1 MSSIKVMNEILANK
15 INAGEVVE
23 KCVSIVK
30 ELVENSIDAGSDDIK
45 IYLKESGLKEIKVID
60 NGIGMDK
67 EDAILAFQRHA
78 TSKLLKEDDLFN
90 INTLG
95 FRGEALPSIAVISEV
110 VLKTTK
116 DNVSTLIHI
125 KGGKL
130 LENTSCEARSGTTIT
145 VSNIFYNTPARLKY
159 LKSPYSELANIVD
172 YINKIALSYPNIKFK
187 LVNDDKE
194 LLNTDGSSNLL
205 KVIKEIFGLDV
216 AKRMIYIKEEN
227 EDYEIDGYISLPE
240 VTRRTKNNMIT
251 LVNGRV
257 IKNYE
262 LNNTINDAYHTFKED
277 SRYPIVVLNIKADPV
292 LLDVNIHP
300 TKLDVKFS
308 NFENLTELITQS
320 ITSALKTKLLIPKIE
335 AKEKISVPTYEEI
348 KLDFNN
354 TIEEEQQEYKK
365 NLENY
370 INGNDILKK
379 EIAEETVVEQI
390 KNNEK
395 LEELYPIGI
404 ALGTYIICEN
414 DKGIYLIDQHAAKE
428 RINYEKYKYILTHP
442 KQDSIS
448 LLIPIILEYPLNEY
462 IIIKEN
468 IEENV
473 VSLCEK
479 YPETQFYFFYPPYS
493 IVSWAELGKKG
504 QIYKQIDMQ
513 RYASGLILSAGY
525 ENVHLFD
532 FALMPGLITNLD
544 NYKDAGHYGE
554 HINSLMLKLMHK
566 GEYELTIQN
575 YESYYEELYREIKSF
590 EFESLDE

>member
-130 LENTSCEARSGTTIT
+130 LENTSCEARSGTTII

-468 IEENV
+468 IDFIRSLNIEIEDFGSNSFRITAHPTWLPSGFEEEAIKKILDLIINKEKDFSIEKFNDRLAMT
-473 VSLCEK
+473 VSCKMSKKANTYSSISEMENLIKDLKKCNNP
-479 YPETQFYFFYPPYS
+479 YHCPHGRPTIIHYS
-493 IVSWAELGKKG
+493 I
-504 QIYKQIDMQ
+504 
-513 RYASGLILSAGY
+513 
-525 ENVHLFD
+525 
-532 FALMPGLITNLD
+532 
-544 NYKDAGHYGE
+544 
-554 HINSLMLKLMHK
+554 
-566 GEYELTIQN
+566 YELEKLFKRSI
-575 YESYYEELYREIKSF
+575 
-590 EFESLDE
+590 

>member
-216 AKRMIYIKEEN
+216 AKRMIYIKDEN

-348 KLDFNN
+348 KLDFNS

-379 EIAEETVVEQI
+379 EIEEETVVEQI

-468 IEENV
+468 IDFIRSLNIEIEDFGSNSFRITAHPTWLPSGFEEEAIKKILDLIINKEKDFSIEKFNDRLAMT
-473 VSLCEK
+473 VSCKMSKKANTYSSISEMENLIKDLKKCNNP
-479 YPETQFYFFYPPYS
+479 YHCPHGRPTIIHYS
-493 IVSWAELGKKG
+493 I
-504 QIYKQIDMQ
+504 
-513 RYASGLILSAGY
+513 
-525 ENVHLFD
+525 
-532 FALMPGLITNLD
+532 
-544 NYKDAGHYGE
+544 
-554 HINSLMLKLMHK
+554 
-566 GEYELTIQN
+566 YELEKLFKRSI
-575 YESYYEELYREIKSF
+575 
-590 EFESLDE
+590 

>member
-379 EIAEETVVEQI
+379 EIEEETVVEQI

-468 IEENV
+468 IDFIRSLNIEIEDFGSNSFRITAHPTWLPSGFEEEAIKKILDLIINKEKDFSIEKFNDRLAMT
-473 VSLCEK
+473 VSCKMSKKANTYSSISEMENLIKDLKKCNNP
-479 YPETQFYFFYPPYS
+479 YHCPHGRPTIIHYS
-493 IVSWAELGKKG
+493 I
-504 QIYKQIDMQ
+504 
-513 RYASGLILSAGY
+513 
-525 ENVHLFD
+525 
-532 FALMPGLITNLD
+532 
-544 NYKDAGHYGE
+544 
-554 HINSLMLKLMHK
+554 
-566 GEYELTIQN
+566 YELEKLFKRSI
-575 YESYYEELYREIKSF
+575 
-590 EFESLDE
+590 

>member
-216 AKRMIYIKEEN
+216 AKRMIYIKDEN

-379 EIAEETVVEQI
+379 EIEEETVVEEI

-468 IEENV
+468 IDFIRSLNIEIEDFGSNSFRITAHPTWLPSGFEEEAIKKILDLIINKEKDFSIEKFNDRLAMT
-473 VSLCEK
+473 VSCKMSKKANTYSSISEMENLIKDLKKCNNP
-479 YPETQFYFFYPPYS
+479 YHCPHGRPTIIHYS
-493 IVSWAELGKKG
+493 I
-504 QIYKQIDMQ
+504 
-513 RYASGLILSAGY
+513 
-525 ENVHLFD
+525 
-532 FALMPGLITNLD
+532 
-544 NYKDAGHYGE
+544 
-554 HINSLMLKLMHK
+554 
-566 GEYELTIQN
+566 YELEKLFKRSI
-575 YESYYEELYREIKSF
+575 
-590 EFESLDE
+590 

>member
-216 AKRMIYIKEEN
+216 AKRMIYIKDEN

-348 KLDFNN
+348 KLDFNS

-379 EIAEETVVEQI
+379 EIEEETVVEEI

-468 IEENV
+468 IDFIRNLNIEIEDFGSNSFRITAHPTWLPSGFEEEAIKKILDLIINKEKDFSIEKFNDRLAMT
-473 VSLCEK
+473 VSCKMSKKANTYSSISEMENLIKDLKKCNNP
-479 YPETQFYFFYPPYS
+479 YHCPHGRPTIIHYS
-493 IVSWAELGKKG
+493 I
-504 QIYKQIDMQ
+504 
-513 RYASGLILSAGY
+513 
-525 ENVHLFD
+525 
-532 FALMPGLITNLD
+532 
-544 NYKDAGHYGE
+544 
-554 HINSLMLKLMHK
+554 
-566 GEYELTIQN
+566 YELEKLFKRSI
-575 YESYYEELYREIKSF
+575 
-590 EFESLDE
+590 

>member
-379 EIAEETVVEQI
+379 EIAEETVVEEI

-468 IEENV
+468 IDFIRSLNIEIEDFGSNSFRITAHPTWLPSGFEEEAIKKILDLIINKEKDFSIEKFNDRLAMT
-473 VSLCEK
+473 VSCKMSKKANTYSSISEMENLIKDLKKCNNP
-479 YPETQFYFFYPPYS
+479 YHCPHGRPTIIHYS
-493 IVSWAELGKKG
+493 I
-504 QIYKQIDMQ
+504 YK
-513 RYASGLILSAGY
+513 L
-525 ENVHLFD
+525 EKLFKRS
-532 FALMPGLITNLD
+532 I
-544 NYKDAGHYGE
+544 
-554 HINSLMLKLMHK
+554 
-566 GEYELTIQN
+566 
-575 YESYYEELYREIKSF
+575 
-590 EFESLDE
+590 

>member
-216 AKRMIYIKEEN
+216 AKRMIYIKAGN

-379 EIAEETVVEQI
+379 EIAEETVVEEI

-468 IEENV
+468 IDFIRSLNIEIEDFGSNSFRITAHPTWLPSGFEEEAIKKILDLIINKEKDFSIEKFNDRLAMT
-473 VSLCEK
+473 VSCKMSKKANTYSSISEMENLIKDLKKCNNP
-479 YPETQFYFFYPPYS
+479 YHCPHGRPTIIHYS
-493 IVSWAELGKKG
+493 I
-504 QIYKQIDMQ
+504 
-513 RYASGLILSAGY
+513 
-525 ENVHLFD
+525 
-532 FALMPGLITNLD
+532 
-544 NYKDAGHYGE
+544 
-554 HINSLMLKLMHK
+554 
-566 GEYELTIQN
+566 YELEKLFKRSI
-575 YESYYEELYREIKSF
+575 
-590 EFESLDE
+590 

>member
-67 EDAILAFQRHA
+67 EDTILAFQRHA

-216 AKRMIYIKEEN
+216 AKRMIYIKDEN

-308 NFENLTELITQS
+308 NFENLTELITKS

-348 KLDFNN
+348 KLDFNS

-468 IEENV
+468 IDFIRSLNIEIEDFGSNSFRITAHPTWLPSGFEEEAIKKILDLIINKEKDFSIEKFNDRLAMT
-473 VSLCEK
+473 VSCKMSKKANTYSSISEMENLIKDLKKCNNP
-479 YPETQFYFFYPPYS
+479 YHCPHGRPTIIHYS
-493 IVSWAELGKKG
+493 I
-504 QIYKQIDMQ
+504 
-513 RYASGLILSAGY
+513 
-525 ENVHLFD
+525 
-532 FALMPGLITNLD
+532 
-544 NYKDAGHYGE
+544 
-554 HINSLMLKLMHK
+554 
-566 GEYELTIQN
+566 YELEKLFKRSI
-575 YESYYEELYREIKSF
+575 
-590 EFESLDE
+590 

>member
-1 MSSIKVMNEILANK
+1 MNEILANK

-45 IYLKESGLKEIKVID
+45 IYLKESGSKEIKVID

-216 AKRMIYIKEEN
+216 AKRMIYIKAEN

-379 EIAEETVVEQI
+379 EIAEETVVEEI

-468 IEENV
+468 IDFIRSLNIEIEDFGSNSFRITAHPTWLPSGFEEEAIKKILDLIINKEKDFSIEKFNDRLAMT
-473 VSLCEK
+473 VSCKMSKKANTYSSISEMENLIKDLKKCNNP
-479 YPETQFYFFYPPYS
+479 YHCPHGRPTIIHYS
-493 IVSWAELGKKG
+493 I
-504 QIYKQIDMQ
+504 
-513 RYASGLILSAGY
+513 
-525 ENVHLFD
+525 
-532 FALMPGLITNLD
+532 
-544 NYKDAGHYGE
+544 
-554 HINSLMLKLMHK
+554 
-566 GEYELTIQN
+566 YELEKLFKRSI
-575 YESYYEELYREIKSF
+575 
-590 EFESLDE
+590 

>member
-308 NFENLTELITQS
+308 NFENLTELITKS

-348 KLDFNN
+348 KLDFNS

-468 IEENV
+468 IDFIRSLNIEIEDFGSNSFRITAHPTWLPSGFEEEAIKKILDLIINKEKDFSIEKFNDRLAMT
-473 VSLCEK
+473 VSCKMSKKANTYSSISEMENLIKDLKKCNNP
-479 YPETQFYFFYPPYS
+479 YHCPHGRPTIIHYS
-493 IVSWAELGKKG
+493 I
-504 QIYKQIDMQ
+504 
-513 RYASGLILSAGY
+513 
-525 ENVHLFD
+525 
-532 FALMPGLITNLD
+532 
-544 NYKDAGHYGE
+544 
-554 HINSLMLKLMHK
+554 
-566 GEYELTIQN
+566 YELEKLFKRSI
-575 YESYYEELYREIKSF
+575 
-590 EFESLDE
+590 

>member
-216 AKRMIYIKEEN
+216 AKRMIYIKDEN

-277 SRYPIVVLNIKADPV
+277 SRYPIVVLNIKTDPV

-348 KLDFNN
+348 KLDFNS

-379 EIAEETVVEQI
+379 EIAEETVVEEI

-468 IEENV
+468 IDFIRSLNIEIEDFGSNSFRITAHPTWLPSGFEEEAIKKILDLIINKEKDFSIEKFNDRLAMT
-473 VSLCEK
+473 VSCKMSKKANTYSSISEMENLIKDLKKCNNP
-479 YPETQFYFFYPPYS
+479 YHCPHGRPTIIHYS
-493 IVSWAELGKKG
+493 I
-504 QIYKQIDMQ
+504 
-513 RYASGLILSAGY
+513 
-525 ENVHLFD
+525 
-532 FALMPGLITNLD
+532 
-544 NYKDAGHYGE
+544 
-554 HINSLMLKLMHK
+554 
-566 GEYELTIQN
+566 YELEKLFKRSI
-575 YESYYEELYREIKSF
+575 
-590 EFESLDE
+590 

>member
-216 AKRMIYIKEEN
+216 AKRMIYIKDEN

-262 LNNTINDAYHTFKED
+262 LNNTINEAYHTFKED

-379 EIAEETVVEQI
+379 EIAEETVVEEI

-468 IEENV
+468 IDFIRSLNIEIEDFGSNSFRITAHPTWLPSGFEEEAIKKILDLIINKEKDFSIEKFNDRLAMT
-473 VSLCEK
+473 VSCKMSKKANTYSSISEMENLIKDLKKCNNP
-479 YPETQFYFFYPPYS
+479 YHCPHGRPTIIHYS
-493 IVSWAELGKKG
+493 I
-504 QIYKQIDMQ
+504 
-513 RYASGLILSAGY
+513 
-525 ENVHLFD
+525 
-532 FALMPGLITNLD
+532 
-544 NYKDAGHYGE
+544 
-554 HINSLMLKLMHK
+554 
-566 GEYELTIQN
+566 YELEKLFKRSI
-575 YESYYEELYREIKSF
+575 
-590 EFESLDE
+590 

>member
-308 NFENLTELITQS
+308 NFENLTELITKS

-348 KLDFNN
+348 KLDFNS

-379 EIAEETVVEQI
+379 EIEEETVVEEI

-468 IEENV
+468 IDFIRSLNIEIEDFGSNSFRITAHPTWLPSGFEEEAIKKILDLIINKEKDFSIEKFNDRLAMT
-473 VSLCEK
+473 VSCKMSKKANTYSSISEMENLIKDLKKCNNP
-479 YPETQFYFFYPPYS
+479 YHCPHGRPTIIHYS
-493 IVSWAELGKKG
+493 I
-504 QIYKQIDMQ
+504 
-513 RYASGLILSAGY
+513 
-525 ENVHLFD
+525 
-532 FALMPGLITNLD
+532 
-544 NYKDAGHYGE
+544 
-554 HINSLMLKLMHK
+554 
-566 GEYELTIQN
+566 YELEKLFKRSI
-575 YESYYEELYREIKSF
+575 
-590 EFESLDE
+590 

>member
-145 VSNIFYNTPARLKY
+145 VSNIFYNTPVRLKY

-216 AKRMIYIKEEN
+216 AKRMIYIKTEN

-308 NFENLTELITQS
+308 NFENLTELITKS

-348 KLDFNN
+348 KLDFNS

-379 EIAEETVVEQI
+379 EIEEETVVEQI

-468 IEENV
+468 IDFIRSLNIEIEDFGSNSFRITAHPTWLPSGFEEEAIKKILDLIINKEKDFSIEKFNDRLAMT
-473 VSLCEK
+473 VSCKMSKKANTYSSISEMENLIKDLKKCNNP
-479 YPETQFYFFYPPYS
+479 YHCPHGRPTIIHYS
-493 IVSWAELGKKG
+493 I
-504 QIYKQIDMQ
+504 
-513 RYASGLILSAGY
+513 
-525 ENVHLFD
+525 
-532 FALMPGLITNLD
+532 
-544 NYKDAGHYGE
+544 
-554 HINSLMLKLMHK
+554 
-566 GEYELTIQN
+566 YELEKLFKRSI
-575 YESYYEELYREIKSF
+575 
-590 EFESLDE
+590 

>member
-216 AKRMIYIKEEN
+216 AKRMIYIKDEN

-348 KLDFNN
+348 KLDFNS

-379 EIAEETVVEQI
+379 EIEEETVVEEI

-442 KQDSIS
+442 KQDTIS

-468 IEENV
+468 IDFIRSLNIEIEDFGSNSFRITAHPTWLPSGFEEEAIKKILDLIINKEKDFSIEKFNDRLAMT
-473 VSLCEK
+473 VSCKMSKKANTYSSISEMENLIKDLKKCNNP
-479 YPETQFYFFYPPYS
+479 YHCPHGRPTIIHYS
-493 IVSWAELGKKG
+493 I
-504 QIYKQIDMQ
+504 
-513 RYASGLILSAGY
+513 
-525 ENVHLFD
+525 
-532 FALMPGLITNLD
+532 
-544 NYKDAGHYGE
+544 
-554 HINSLMLKLMHK
+554 
-566 GEYELTIQN
+566 YELEKLFKRSI
-575 YESYYEELYREIKSF
+575 
-590 EFESLDE
+590 

>member
-348 KLDFNN
+348 KLDFNS

-379 EIAEETVVEQI
+379 EIEEETVVEQI

-468 IEENV
+468 IDFIRSLNIEIEDFGSNSFRITAHPTWLPSGFEEEAIKKILDLIINKEKDFSIEKFNDRLAMT
-473 VSLCEK
+473 VSCKMSKKANTYSSISEMENLIKDLKKCNNP
-479 YPETQFYFFYPPYS
+479 YHCPHGRPTIIHYS
-493 IVSWAELGKKG
+493 I
-504 QIYKQIDMQ
+504 
-513 RYASGLILSAGY
+513 
-525 ENVHLFD
+525 
-532 FALMPGLITNLD
+532 
-544 NYKDAGHYGE
+544 
-554 HINSLMLKLMHK
+554 
-566 GEYELTIQN
+566 YELEKLFKRSI
-575 YESYYEELYREIKSF
+575 
-590 EFESLDE
+590 

>member
-216 AKRMIYIKEEN
+216 AKRMIYIKDEN

-348 KLDFNN
+348 KLDFNS

-379 EIAEETVVEQI
+379 EIAEETVVEEI

-468 IEENV
+468 IDFIRSLNIEIEDFGSNSFRITAHPTWLPSGFEEEAIKKILDLIINKEKDFSIEKFNDRLAMT
-473 VSLCEK
+473 VSCKMSKKANTYSSISEMENLIKDLKKCNNP
-479 YPETQFYFFYPPYS
+479 YHCPHGRPIIIHYS
-493 IVSWAELGKKG
+493 I
-504 QIYKQIDMQ
+504 
-513 RYASGLILSAGY
+513 
-525 ENVHLFD
+525 
-532 FALMPGLITNLD
+532 
-544 NYKDAGHYGE
+544 
-554 HINSLMLKLMHK
+554 
-566 GEYELTIQN
+566 YELEKLFKRSI
-575 YESYYEELYREIKSF
+575 
-590 EFESLDE
+590 

>member
-130 LENTSCEARSGTTIT
+130 LENTSCEARSGTIIT

-216 AKRMIYIKEEN
+216 AKRMIYIKAEN

-308 NFENLTELITQS
+308 NFENLTELITKS

-348 KLDFNN
+348 KLDFNS

-379 EIAEETVVEQI
+379 EIAEETVVEEI

-468 IEENV
+468 IDFIRSLNIEIEDFGSNSFRITAHPTWLPSGFEEEAIKKILDLIINKEKDFSIEKFNDRLAMT
-473 VSLCEK
+473 VSCKMSKKANTYSSISEMENLIKDLKKCNNP
-479 YPETQFYFFYPPYS
+479 YHCPHGRPTIIHYS
-493 IVSWAELGKKG
+493 I
-504 QIYKQIDMQ
+504 
-513 RYASGLILSAGY
+513 
-525 ENVHLFD
+525 
-532 FALMPGLITNLD
+532 
-544 NYKDAGHYGE
+544 
-554 HINSLMLKLMHK
+554 
-566 GEYELTIQN
+566 YELEKLFKRSI
-575 YESYYEELYREIKSF
+575 
-590 EFESLDE
+590 

>member
-216 AKRMIYIKEEN
+216 AKRMIYIKDEN

-308 NFENLTELITQS
+308 NFENLTELITKS

-468 IEENV
+468 IDFIRNLNIEIEDFGSNSFRITAHPTWLPSGFEEEAIKKILDLIINKEKDFSIEKFNDRLAMT
-473 VSLCEK
+473 VSCKMSKKANTYSSISEMENLIKDLKKCNNP
-479 YPETQFYFFYPPYS
+479 YHCPHGRPTIIHYS
-493 IVSWAELGKKG
+493 I
-504 QIYKQIDMQ
+504 
-513 RYASGLILSAGY
+513 
-525 ENVHLFD
+525 
-532 FALMPGLITNLD
+532 
-544 NYKDAGHYGE
+544 
-554 HINSLMLKLMHK
+554 
-566 GEYELTIQN
+566 YELEKLFKRSI
-575 YESYYEELYREIKSF
+575 
-590 EFESLDE
+590 

>member
-262 LNNTINDAYHTFKED
+262 LNNTINEAYHTFKED

-379 EIAEETVVEQI
+379 EIAEETVVEEI

-468 IEENV
+468 IDFIRNLNIEIEDFGSNSFRITAHPTWLPSGFEEEAIKKILDLIINKEKDFSIEKFNDRLAMT
-473 VSLCEK
+473 VSCKMSKKANTYSSISEMENLIKDLKKCNNP
-479 YPETQFYFFYPPYS
+479 YHCPHGRPTIIHYS
-493 IVSWAELGKKG
+493 I
-504 QIYKQIDMQ
+504 
-513 RYASGLILSAGY
+513 
-525 ENVHLFD
+525 
-532 FALMPGLITNLD
+532 
-544 NYKDAGHYGE
+544 
-554 HINSLMLKLMHK
+554 
-566 GEYELTIQN
+566 YELEKLFKRSI
-575 YESYYEELYREIKSF
+575 
-590 EFESLDE
+590 

>member
-45 IYLKESGLKEIKVID
+45 IYLKESGLKEIKIID

-216 AKRMIYIKEEN
+216 AKRMIYIKDEN

-308 NFENLTELITQS
+308 NFENLTELITKS

-348 KLDFNN
+348 KLDFNS

-379 EIAEETVVEQI
+379 EIEEETVVEQI

-468 IEENV
+468 IDFIRSLNIEIEDFGSNSFRITAHPTWLPSGFEEEAIKKILDLIINKEKDFSIEKFNDRLAMT
-473 VSLCEK
+473 VSCKMSKKANTYSSISEMENLIKDLKKCNNP
-479 YPETQFYFFYPPYS
+479 YHCPHGRPTIIHYS
-493 IVSWAELGKKG
+493 I
-504 QIYKQIDMQ
+504 
-513 RYASGLILSAGY
+513 
-525 ENVHLFD
+525 
-532 FALMPGLITNLD
+532 
-544 NYKDAGHYGE
+544 
-554 HINSLMLKLMHK
+554 
-566 GEYELTIQN
+566 YELEKLFKRSI
-575 YESYYEELYREIKSF
+575 
-590 EFESLDE
+590 

>member
-130 LENTSCEARSGTTIT
+130 LENTSCEARSGTTII

-216 AKRMIYIKEEN
+216 AKRMIYIKDEN

-348 KLDFNN
+348 KLDFNS

-379 EIAEETVVEQI
+379 EIAEETVVEEI

-468 IEENV
+468 IDFIRSLNIEIEDFGSNSFRITAHPTWLPSDFEEEAIKKILDLIINKEKDFSIEKFNDRLAMT
-473 VSLCEK
+473 VSCKMSKKANTYSSISEMENLIKDLKKCNNP
-479 YPETQFYFFYPPYS
+479 YHCPHGRPTIIHYS
-493 IVSWAELGKKG
+493 I
-504 QIYKQIDMQ
+504 
-513 RYASGLILSAGY
+513 
-525 ENVHLFD
+525 
-532 FALMPGLITNLD
+532 
-544 NYKDAGHYGE
+544 
-554 HINSLMLKLMHK
+554 
-566 GEYELTIQN
+566 YELEKLFKRSI
-575 YESYYEELYREIKSF
+575 
-590 EFESLDE
+590 

>member
-216 AKRMIYIKEEN
+216 AKRMIYIKDEN

-379 EIAEETVVEQI
+379 EIEEETVVEEI

-468 IEENV
+468 IDFIRNLNIEIEDFGSNSFRITAHPTWLPSGFEEEAIKKILDLIINKEKDFSIEKFNDRLAMT
-473 VSLCEK
+473 VSCKMSKKANTYSSISEMENLIKDLKKCNNP
-479 YPETQFYFFYPPYS
+479 YHCPHGRPTIIHYS
-493 IVSWAELGKKG
+493 I
-504 QIYKQIDMQ
+504 
-513 RYASGLILSAGY
+513 
-525 ENVHLFD
+525 
-532 FALMPGLITNLD
+532 
-544 NYKDAGHYGE
+544 
-554 HINSLMLKLMHK
+554 
-566 GEYELTIQN
+566 YELEKLFKRSI
-575 YESYYEELYREIKSF
+575 
-590 EFESLDE
+590 

>member
-130 LENTSCEARSGTTIT
+130 LENTSCEAKSGTTIT

-216 AKRMIYIKEEN
+216 AKRMIYIKDEN

-379 EIAEETVVEQI
+379 EIAEETVVEEI

-468 IEENV
+468 IDFIRSLNIEIEDFGSNSFRITAHPTWLPSDFEEEAIKKILDLIINKEKDFSIEKFNDRLAMT
-473 VSLCEK
+473 VSCKMSKKANTYSSISEMENLIKDLKKCNNP
-479 YPETQFYFFYPPYS
+479 YHCPHGRPTIIHYS
-493 IVSWAELGKKG
+493 I
-504 QIYKQIDMQ
+504 
-513 RYASGLILSAGY
+513 
-525 ENVHLFD
+525 
-532 FALMPGLITNLD
+532 
-544 NYKDAGHYGE
+544 
-554 HINSLMLKLMHK
+554 
-566 GEYELTIQN
+566 YELEKLFKRSI
-575 YESYYEELYREIKSF
+575 
-590 EFESLDE
+590 

>member
-130 LENTSCEARSGTTIT
+130 LENTSCEARSGTSIT

-216 AKRMIYIKEEN
+216 AKRMIYIKDEN

-308 NFENLTELITQS
+308 NFENLTELITKS

-379 EIAEETVVEQI
+379 EIAEETVVEEI

-468 IEENV
+468 IDFIRNLNIEIEDFGSNSFRITAHPTWLPSGFEEEAIKKILDLIINKEKDFSIEKFNDRLAMT
-473 VSLCEK
+473 VSCKMSKKANTYSSISEMENLIKDLKKCNNP
-479 YPETQFYFFYPPYS
+479 YHCPHGRPTIIHYS
-493 IVSWAELGKKG
+493 I
-504 QIYKQIDMQ
+504 
-513 RYASGLILSAGY
+513 
-525 ENVHLFD
+525 
-532 FALMPGLITNLD
+532 
-544 NYKDAGHYGE
+544 
-554 HINSLMLKLMHK
+554 
-566 GEYELTIQN
+566 YELEKLFKRSI
-575 YESYYEELYREIKSF
+575 
-590 EFESLDE
+590 

>member
-187 LVNDDKE
+187 LVNDYKE

-216 AKRMIYIKEEN
+216 AKRMIYIKAEN

-308 NFENLTELITQS
+308 NFENLTELITKS

-348 KLDFNN
+348 KLDFNS

-379 EIAEETVVEQI
+379 EIEEETVVEQI

-468 IEENV
+468 IDFIRSLNIEIEDFGSNSFRITAHPTWLPSGFEEETIKKILDLIINKEKDFSIEKFNDRLAMT
-473 VSLCEK
+473 VSCKMSKKANTYSSISEMENLIKDLKKCNNP
-479 YPETQFYFFYPPYS
+479 YHCPHGRPTIIHYS
-493 IVSWAELGKKG
+493 I
-504 QIYKQIDMQ
+504 
-513 RYASGLILSAGY
+513 
-525 ENVHLFD
+525 
-532 FALMPGLITNLD
+532 
-544 NYKDAGHYGE
+544 
-554 HINSLMLKLMHK
+554 
-566 GEYELTIQN
+566 YELEKLFKRSI
-575 YESYYEELYREIKSF
+575 
-590 EFESLDE
+590 

>member
-348 KLDFNN
+348 KLDFNS

-379 EIAEETVVEQI
+379 EIEEETVVEEI

-468 IEENV
+468 IDFIRSLNIEIEDFGSNSFRITAHPTWLPSGFEEEAIKKILDLIINKEKDFSIEKFNDRLAMT
-473 VSLCEK
+473 VSCKMSKKANTYSSISEMENLIKDLKKCNNP
-479 YPETQFYFFYPPYS
+479 YHCPHGRPTIIHYS
-493 IVSWAELGKKG
+493 I
-504 QIYKQIDMQ
+504 
-513 RYASGLILSAGY
+513 
-525 ENVHLFD
+525 
-532 FALMPGLITNLD
+532 
-544 NYKDAGHYGE
+544 
-554 HINSLMLKLMHK
+554 
-566 GEYELTIQN
+566 YELEKLFKRSI
-575 YESYYEELYREIKSF
+575 
-590 EFESLDE
+590 

>member
-216 AKRMIYIKEEN
+216 AKRMIYIKDEN

-379 EIAEETVVEQI
+379 EIAEETVVEEI

-468 IEENV
+468 IDFIRSLNIEIEDFGSNSFRITAHPTWLPSGFEEEAIKKILDLIIN
-473 VSLCEK
+473 K
-479 YPETQFYFFYPPYS
+479 QKDFS
-493 IVSWAELGKKG
+493 I
-504 QIYKQIDMQ
+504 
-513 RYASGLILSAGY
+513 
-525 ENVHLFD
+525 
-532 FALMPGLITNLD
+532 
-544 NYKDAGHYGE
+544 
-554 HINSLMLKLMHK
+554 
-566 GEYELTIQN
+566 
-575 YESYYEELYREIKSF
+575 
-590 EFESLDE
+590 

>member
-240 VTRRTKNNMIT
+240 VTRRTKNNMIA

-308 NFENLTELITQS
+308 NFENLTELITKS

-348 KLDFNN
+348 KLDFNS

-379 EIAEETVVEQI
+379 EIAEETVVEEI

-468 IEENV
+468 IDFIRSLNIEIEDFGSNSFRITAHPTWLPSGFEEEAIKKILDLIINKEKDFSIEKFNDRLAMT
-473 VSLCEK
+473 VSCKMSKKANTYSSISEMENLIKDLKKCNNP
-479 YPETQFYFFYPPYS
+479 YHCPHGRPTIIHYS
-493 IVSWAELGKKG
+493 I
-504 QIYKQIDMQ
+504 
-513 RYASGLILSAGY
+513 
-525 ENVHLFD
+525 
-532 FALMPGLITNLD
+532 
-544 NYKDAGHYGE
+544 
-554 HINSLMLKLMHK
+554 
-566 GEYELTIQN
+566 YELEKLFKRSI
-575 YESYYEELYREIKSF
+575 
-590 EFESLDE
+590 

>member
-216 AKRMIYIKEEN
+216 AKRMIYIKDEN

-379 EIAEETVVEQI
+379 EIEEETVVEQI

-468 IEENV
+468 IDFIRSLNIEIEDFGSNSFRITAHPTWLPSGFEEEAIKKILDLIINKEKDFSIEKFNDRLAMT
-473 VSLCEK
+473 VSCKMSKKANTYSSISEMENLIKDLKKCNNP
-479 YPETQFYFFYPPYS
+479 YHCPHGRPTIIHYS
-493 IVSWAELGKKG
+493 I
-504 QIYKQIDMQ
+504 
-513 RYASGLILSAGY
+513 
-525 ENVHLFD
+525 
-532 FALMPGLITNLD
+532 
-544 NYKDAGHYGE
+544 
-554 HINSLMLKLMHK
+554 
-566 GEYELTIQN
+566 YELEKLFKRSI
-575 YESYYEELYREIKSF
+575 
-590 EFESLDE
+590 

>member
-216 AKRMIYIKEEN
+216 AKRMIYIKTEN

-379 EIAEETVVEQI
+379 EIAEETVVEEI

-468 IEENV
+468 IDFIRSLNIEIEDFGSNSFRITAHPTWLPSGFEEEAIKKILDLIINKEKDFSIEKFNDRLAMT
-473 VSLCEK
+473 VSCKMSKKANTYSSISEMENLIKDLKKCNNP
-479 YPETQFYFFYPPYS
+479 YHCPHGRPTIIHYS
-493 IVSWAELGKKG
+493 I
-504 QIYKQIDMQ
+504 
-513 RYASGLILSAGY
+513 
-525 ENVHLFD
+525 
-532 FALMPGLITNLD
+532 
-544 NYKDAGHYGE
+544 
-554 HINSLMLKLMHK
+554 
-566 GEYELTIQN
+566 YELEKLFKRSI
-575 YESYYEELYREIKSF
+575 
-590 EFESLDE
+590 

>member
-216 AKRMIYIKEEN
+216 AKRMIYIKDEN

-379 EIAEETVVEQI
+379 EIEEETVVEEI

-442 KQDSIS
+442 KQNSIS

-468 IEENV
+468 IDFIRSLNIEIEDFGSNSFRITAHPTWLPSGFEEEAIKKILDLIINKEKDFSIEKFNDRLAMT
-473 VSLCEK
+473 VSCKMSKKANTYSSISEMENLIKDLKKCNNP
-479 YPETQFYFFYPPYS
+479 YHCPHGRPTIIHYS
-493 IVSWAELGKKG
+493 I
-504 QIYKQIDMQ
+504 
-513 RYASGLILSAGY
+513 
-525 ENVHLFD
+525 
-532 FALMPGLITNLD
+532 
-544 NYKDAGHYGE
+544 
-554 HINSLMLKLMHK
+554 
-566 GEYELTIQN
+566 YELEKLFKRSI
-575 YESYYEELYREIKSF
+575 
-590 EFESLDE
+590 

>member
-216 AKRMIYIKEEN
+216 AKRMIYIKDEN

-348 KLDFNN
+348 KLDFNS

-468 IEENV
+468 IDFIRSLNIEIEDFGSNSFRITAHPTWLPSGFEEETIKKILDLIINKEKDFSIEKFNDRLAMT
-473 VSLCEK
+473 VSCKMSKKANTYSSISEMENLIKDLKKCNNP
-479 YPETQFYFFYPPYS
+479 YHCPHGRPTIIHYS
-493 IVSWAELGKKG
+493 I
-504 QIYKQIDMQ
+504 
-513 RYASGLILSAGY
+513 
-525 ENVHLFD
+525 
-532 FALMPGLITNLD
+532 
-544 NYKDAGHYGE
+544 
-554 HINSLMLKLMHK
+554 
-566 GEYELTIQN
+566 YELEKLFKRSI
-575 YESYYEELYREIKSF
+575 
-590 EFESLDE
+590 

>member
-468 IEENV
+468 IDFIRNLNIEIEDFGSNSFRITAHPTWLPSGFEEEAIKKILDLIINKEKDFSIEKFNDRLAMT
-473 VSLCEK
+473 VSCKMSKKANTYSSISEMENLIKDLKKCNNP
-479 YPETQFYFFYPPYS
+479 YHCPHGRPTIIHYS
-493 IVSWAELGKKG
+493 I
-504 QIYKQIDMQ
+504 
-513 RYASGLILSAGY
+513 
-525 ENVHLFD
+525 
-532 FALMPGLITNLD
+532 
-544 NYKDAGHYGE
+544 
-554 HINSLMLKLMHK
+554 
-566 GEYELTIQN
+566 YELEKLFKRSI
-575 YESYYEELYREIKSF
+575 
-590 EFESLDE
+590 

>member
-216 AKRMIYIKEEN
+216 AKRMIYIKDEN

-308 NFENLTELITQS
+308 NFENLTELITKS

-348 KLDFNN
+348 KLDFNS

-379 EIAEETVVEQI
+379 EIAEETVVEEI

-395 LEELYPIGI
+395 LEERYPIGI

-468 IEENV
+468 IDFIRSLNIEIEDFGSNSFRITAHPTWLPSDFEEEAIKKILDLIINKEKDFSIEKFNDRLAMT
-473 VSLCEK
+473 VSCKMSKKANTYSSISEMENLIKDLKKCNNP
-479 YPETQFYFFYPPYS
+479 YHCPHGRPTIIHYS
-493 IVSWAELGKKG
+493 I
-504 QIYKQIDMQ
+504 
-513 RYASGLILSAGY
+513 
-525 ENVHLFD
+525 
-532 FALMPGLITNLD
+532 
-544 NYKDAGHYGE
+544 
-554 HINSLMLKLMHK
+554 
-566 GEYELTIQN
+566 YELEKLFKRSI
-575 YESYYEELYREIKSF
+575 
-590 EFESLDE
+590 

>member
-216 AKRMIYIKEEN
+216 AKRMIYIKDEN

-379 EIAEETVVEQI
+379 EIAEETVVEEI

-468 IEENV
+468 IDFIRSLNIEIEDFGSNSFRITAHPTWLPSGFEEEAIKKILDLIINKEKDFSIEKFNDHLAMT
-473 VSLCEK
+473 VSCKMSKKANTYSSISEMENLIKDLKKCNNP
-479 YPETQFYFFYPPYS
+479 YHCPHGRPTIIHYS
-493 IVSWAELGKKG
+493 I
-504 QIYKQIDMQ
+504 
-513 RYASGLILSAGY
+513 
-525 ENVHLFD
+525 
-532 FALMPGLITNLD
+532 
-544 NYKDAGHYGE
+544 
-554 HINSLMLKLMHK
+554 
-566 GEYELTIQN
+566 YELEKLFKRSI
-575 YESYYEELYREIKSF
+575 
-590 EFESLDE
+590 

>member
-45 IYLKESGLKEIKVID
+45 IYLKESGLKEIKIID

-308 NFENLTELITQS
+308 NFENLTELITKS

-379 EIAEETVVEQI
+379 EIAEETVVEEI

-468 IEENV
+468 IDFIRSLNIEIEDFGSNSFRITAHPTWLPSGFEEEAIKKILDLIINKEKDFSIEKFNDRLAMT
-473 VSLCEK
+473 VSCKMSKKANTYSSISEMENLIKDLKKCNNP
-479 YPETQFYFFYPPYS
+479 YHCPHGRPTIIHYS
-493 IVSWAELGKKG
+493 I
-504 QIYKQIDMQ
+504 
-513 RYASGLILSAGY
+513 
-525 ENVHLFD
+525 
-532 FALMPGLITNLD
+532 
-544 NYKDAGHYGE
+544 
-554 HINSLMLKLMHK
+554 
-566 GEYELTIQN
+566 YELEKLFKRSI
-575 YESYYEELYREIKSF
+575 
-590 EFESLDE
+590 

>member
-130 LENTSCEARSGTTIT
+130 LENTSCEARSGTTII

-348 KLDFNN
+348 KLDFNS

-468 IEENV
+468 IDFIRSLNIEIEDFGSNSFRITAHPTWLPSGFEEEAIKKILDLIINKEKDFSIEKFNDRLAMT
-473 VSLCEK
+473 VSCKMSKKANTYSSISEMENLIKDLKKCNNP
-479 YPETQFYFFYPPYS
+479 YHCPHGRPTIIHYS
-493 IVSWAELGKKG
+493 I
-504 QIYKQIDMQ
+504 
-513 RYASGLILSAGY
+513 
-525 ENVHLFD
+525 
-532 FALMPGLITNLD
+532 
-544 NYKDAGHYGE
+544 
-554 HINSLMLKLMHK
+554 
-566 GEYELTIQN
+566 YELEKLFKRSI
-575 YESYYEELYREIKSF
+575 
-590 EFESLDE
+590 